1 MTERKKRRFKSE
13 IHRKDDTVDSKEKTA
28 FMETSLFERAVK
40 HIADGAWLYK
50 EVIADV
56 LSFSSLIDAFV

>member
-1 MTERKKRRFKSE
+1 MKFIAK
-13 IHRKDDTVDSKEKTA
+13 IQVDSKEKTA

-56 LSFSSLIDAFV
+56 LSFASLIDAFV